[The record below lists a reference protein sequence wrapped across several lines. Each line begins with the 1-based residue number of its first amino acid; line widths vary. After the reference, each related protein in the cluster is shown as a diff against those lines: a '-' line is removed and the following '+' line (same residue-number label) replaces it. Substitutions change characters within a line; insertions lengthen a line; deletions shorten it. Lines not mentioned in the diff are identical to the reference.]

1 MISIPARL
9 SSALA
14 VLTVIA
20 AFVAGFAADRY
31 VRVEAGTVSIISADA
46 PRDVDLSP
54 VWKAWKVIDEQFVPA
69 AVASSTPL
77 ATTTQARHDRQV
89 WGMISGMTDAL
100 DDPYSFFLPPAEK
113 KDFEDSLS
121 GSFEGVGMEIDVRD
135 QVLTV
140 VSPLKGTPAER
151 AGMRAGDLILQI
163 NGETTKGLDV
173 TAAVKRIRGPKGS
186 VVTLLVMR
194 NGFKEPKEIKITRD
208 VISVP
213 IVTTTR
219 RPDGIFVIEVAS
231 FTANSAS
238 LYRNAMRE
246 FVQSGSNR
254 LIIDLRGNPGGYLDA
269 AVDMASWFLPAGKV
283 VVTED
288 YAGHADNIVH
298 RSFGYNIFRGN
309 NPQMVILVNRGS
321 ASASEI
327 LAGALRDH
335 GVAKLVGT
343 RTFGKGSVQELIP
356 ITADTSLKLT
366 VAHWLTPSGAQI
378 PLTGIE
384 PDVEVDRTEEDFK
397 AEKDPQMDKAVEIL
411 GGVVAKP
418 AATSTKAQ

>member
-1 MISIPARL
+1 MNGDEKMFSIPARL
-9 SSALA
+9 GTALG
-14 VLTVIA
+14 VLAIVA
-20 AFVAGFAADRY
+20 AFVAGFATDRY
-31 VRVEAGTVSIISADA
+31 VRVEAGTVSIVSSDA
-46 PRDVDLSP
+46 PRDVDLAP

-77 ATTTQARHDRQV
+77 ATTTQARHDKQV

-100 DDPYSFFLPPAEK
+100 GDPYSFFLPPAEK
-113 KDFEDSLS
+113 KDFEESLS
-121 GSFEGVGMEIDVRD
+121 GSFEGVGMEIDVRN
-135 QVLTV
+135 QMLTV

-151 AGMRAGDLILQI
+151 AGMRAGDLILEI
-163 NGETTKGLDV
+163 DGETTKGLDV

-194 NGFKEPKEIKITRD
+194 DGFKEPKEIKITRD
-208 VISVP
+208 VINVP

-219 RPDGIFVIEVAS
+219 RPDGIFVIEVTS
-231 FTANSAS
+231 FTSNSAG

-246 FVQSGSNR
+246 FVQSGSRR

-269 AVDMASWFLPAGKV
+269 AVDMASWFLPTGKV

-288 YAGHADNIVH
+288 YAGHANNIVH
-298 RSFGYNIFRGN
+298 RSFGYNVFRGN
-309 NPQMVILVNRGS
+309 NPRVVILVNRGS

-327 LAGALRDH
+327 LAGALRDQ

-356 ITADTSLKLT
+356 ITEDTSLKLT

-378 PLTGIE
+378 PLTGIV
-384 PDVEVDRTEEDFK
+384 PDVEIDLTEEDITAK
-397 AEKDPQMDKAVEIL
+397 KDPQMDKAVEIL
-411 GGVVAKP
+411 
-418 AATSTKAQ
+418 SSKAQ